1 MTIQFENSAEAFASL
16 AVVVAAAD
24 KIGSLEEQAFLFT
37 QVKSLS
43 VFHDYDEAGFAAL
56 LGRVVGKVYS
66 ELPTTELFITEEG
79 VAILCRAVCEVL
91 EPDLR
96 LEAYQM
102 AVGLTEAD
110 EATKE
115 ERVLLAGLHSGLK
128 LN

>member
-1 MTIQFENSAEAFASL
+1 MTFQIENNAEAFASV

-37 QVKSLS
+37 QVKNLA
-43 VFHDYDEAGFAAL
+43 VFSGYDEAGFAAL
-56 LGRVVGKVYS
+56 LGGVVEKAYS
-66 ELPTTELFITEEG
+66 TLPTTELSITEEG
-79 VAILCRAVCEVL
+79 VAILCRAVREVL

-102 AVGLTEAD
+102 AVGLIEAD
-110 EATKE
+110 EATE
-115 ERVLLAGLHSGLK
+115 EEKALLAALRSGLE